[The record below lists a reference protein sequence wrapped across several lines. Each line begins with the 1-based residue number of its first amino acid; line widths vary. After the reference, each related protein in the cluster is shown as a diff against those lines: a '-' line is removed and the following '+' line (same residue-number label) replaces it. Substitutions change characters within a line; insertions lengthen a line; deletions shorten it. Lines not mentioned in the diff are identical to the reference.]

1 MFNKEKKKEKK
12 WDFGMSNNYVN
23 RTKLENRS
31 ILILWQKTKDLCL
44 KIKYCIKHLSLD
56 SEKTKKERR
65 GKEE

>member
-1 MFNKEKKKEKK
+1 
-12 WDFGMSNNYVN
+12 MSNNYVN

-56 SEKTKKERR
+56 SEKTKKKGEEKRNESHRR
-65 GKEE
+65 IYSG